1 MNELL
6 QSSGNF
12 AMIDTEVEPTD
23 VVVSISNPTT
33 NKLIVEILYNGDVK
47 LYGEVSEG
55 ARVFWDWV
63 KLHAE
68 KDIKR
73 LILEGK
79 ISKEEA
85 KDV

>member
-1 MNELL
+1 MNEHL
-6 QSSGNF
+6 QSSESLSIIN
-12 AMIDTEVEPTD
+12 MEVEPTD

-33 NKLIVEILYNGDVK
+33 NKLIVEILYNGDIK

-85 KDV
+85 EDV